1 MQTDIPSNVIRS
13 ISMYITKS
21 SISDGLM
28 RWSAVNSDTDWD
40 LYGEKMSIDL
50 YRKMLSYIKE
60 KTPPPSAFKDMVCS
74 DYWCGGMPYLSIA
87 HYPDANGKA
96 VPGQPTE
103 LFIDGTQL
111 KAKGTLFDNPL
122 GQAVWKSLKQDE
134 NLGKDEQRIRISI
147 AFLDLAHKH
156 GDNGN
161 VFVRDSFSDIC
172 PDCLKGKGDKI
183 YLDGYLVH
191 LALTR
196 VPVNPRTI
204 MEAEDIMAKKSIQTR
219 KEDAVSILG
228 DAKLVDE
235 IEKSAL
241 ETKSDI
247 LVEMSQTDEKQPDE
261 TADTDTSGDEAKAK
275 KESLV
280 EDAKSKPTDD
290 EEDCVTPEDEA
301 VAREKKMPKHKSF
314 TSEDVAEIVKSV
326 LAEIQPKSDTVSK
339 VEKSALDI
347 ATDELYNSVNSA
359 IKMEGV
365 TVEQR
370 LESINPA
377 LGNLGNAI
385 TVLVRESTNTPAP
398 APVPAEH
405 AMVLEAVSSLK
416 DVVKDL
422 AQEVAM
428 LKEKSITPQSNV
440 QQSRMPV
447 PRSIQPQ
454 LVRQSQNANEVNPAS
469 ITNIV
474 RRSVSENLPL
484 K

>member
-1 MQTDIPSNVIRS
+1 
-13 ISMYITKS
+13 
-21 SISDGLM
+21 
-28 RWSAVNSDTDWD
+28 
-40 LYGEKMSIDL
+40 
-50 YRKMLSYIKE
+50 
-60 KTPPPSAFKDMVCS
+60 
-74 DYWCGGMPYLSIA
+74 
-87 HYPDANGKA
+87 
-96 VPGQPTE
+96 
-103 LFIDGTQL
+103 
-111 KAKGTLFDNPL
+111 
-122 GQAVWKSLKQDE
+122 
-134 NLGKDEQRIRISI
+134 
-147 AFLDLAHKH
+147 
-156 GDNGN
+156 
-161 VFVRDSFSDIC
+161 
-172 PDCLKGKGDKI
+172 
-183 YLDGYLVH
+183 
-191 LALTR
+191 
-196 VPVNPRTI
+196 
-204 MEAEDIMAKKSIQTR
+204 
-219 KEDAVSILG
+219 
-228 DAKLVDE
+228 
-235 IEKSAL
+235 
-241 ETKSDI
+241 
-247 LVEMSQTDEKQPDE
+247 
-261 TADTDTSGDEAKAK
+261 
-275 KESLV
+275 
-280 EDAKSKPTDD
+280 
-290 EEDCVTPEDEA
+290 
-301 VAREKKMPKHKSF
+301 MPKHKSF

-359 IKMEGV
+359 IKMEGA

>member
-1 MQTDIPSNVIRS
+1 MQTKNPSNVICS
-13 ISMYITKS
+13 LSMYITKS
-21 SISDGLM
+21 TISDGVM

-40 LYGEKMSIDL
+40 LYGEKMSIGL

-60 KTPPPSAFKDMVCS
+60 KTQPPPAFKDMVCS

-111 KAKGTLFDNPL
+111 KARGILFDNPL
-122 GQAVWKSLKQDE
+122 GQAVWKALKQDE
-134 NLGKDEQRIRISI
+134 NLGTDEQRIRISI

-156 GDNGN
+156 GDSGD
-161 VFVRDSFSDIC
+161 VFVRDSFTDIC
-172 PDCLKGKGDKI
+172 PDCLKGKGNKV

-196 VPVNPRTI
+196 VPVNPRTL
-204 MEAEDIMAKKSIQTR
+204 MEAEDVMTKKSIQTR
-219 KEDAVSILG
+219 KEDALSIVG
-228 DAKLVDE
+228 DVELVDE
-235 IEKSAL
+235 IVKSAL
-241 ETKSDI
+241 EAKSDV
-247 LVEMSQTDEKQPDE
+247 LVEMS
-261 TADTDTSGDEAKAK
+261 DTDSEIPVVEDSAV
-275 KESLV
+275 V
-280 EDAKSKPTDD
+280 EDAKRTWKETS
-290 EEDCVTPEDEA
+290 
-301 VAREKKMPKHKSF
+301 EKHTSE
-314 TSEDVAEIVKSV
+314 TSEDEGSPEDSPDYKKKDKKKMKSLAEEVAEIVKSFLPAPV
-326 LAEIQPKSDTVSK
+326 DTVSEVK
-339 VEKSALDI
+339 KSALDI

-365 TVEQR
+365 TAEQR

-398 APVPAEH
+398 APVPVEH

-428 LKEKSITPQSNV
+428 LKEKSITSQSNV